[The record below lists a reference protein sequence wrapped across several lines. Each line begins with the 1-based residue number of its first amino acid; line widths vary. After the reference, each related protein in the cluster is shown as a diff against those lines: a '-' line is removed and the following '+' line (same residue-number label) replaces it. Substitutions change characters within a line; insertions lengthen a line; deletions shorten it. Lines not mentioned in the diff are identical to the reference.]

1 MTATDSPTAATQR
14 DSAPGEPVL
23 FIYRLKPGAGPEY
36 DRRHA
41 AVWPDLLA
49 KIAEAGIEDYQIWRH
64 AEIVVSRMRTR
75 AGIRAANAVLAASDI
90 QRAWTAS
97 LADLFAEITTPA
109 GEPLWLDE
117 VFRLAVRPATDAP

>member
-1 MTATDSPTAATQR
+1 MSGRESP
-14 DSAPGEPVL
+14 PGQPVL

-41 AVWPDLLA
+41 AVWPELIA

-64 AEIVVSRMRTR
+64 EEIVVSRMRTR
-75 AGIRAANAVLAASDI
+75 AGFPAARALLAASDI

-97 LADLFAEITTPA
+97 LAHLFAEIETHD
-109 GEPLWLDE
+109 GDPLWLDE
-117 VFRLAVRPATDAP
+117 VFRFAVRPATDAP